1 MRSENAIVAEEIR
14 ASDAGTRLWDT
25 VLAALHP
32 GARDAYGTVA
42 ELREMTPDEAE
53 AFFRRHYRPER
64 AVLSVAGD
72 VDAGRTAELVEREF
86 GGWTPPPVP
95 CPADRTAPGPS
106 PAPASASPSPSPS
119 LSVPSSP
126 SPSAR
131 PHGVTPRHEAPV
143 PYHRDGVAIG
153 HALADPRR
161 DRGTYFAQAVL
172 CEVLRRSRL
181 PGLLT
186 RTARL
191 DAATVRCGYQGQWL
205 ASAAPDLALVLLGRA
220 PGTGTDEAVG
230 LWRDTLAELASE
242 PPGQEELRPALAVLR
257 AACHRQADSLTAR
270 AVTHGR
276 AALLFPGLDGTG
288 PDTIPEHLAAV
299 TAPRCRPPRA
309 PCSPHPAPS
318 GPWRGPPHEGH
329 DRPAPPGTD
338 RPGDPAHGPAQRPGH
353 RRRHR
358 AGRAPGRAAPGPAV
372 RPHRTRPRRRPGT
385 ARHRA
390 RHRLD
395 HPRPA
400 VRGRSGG
407 RTRRRAEHRG
417 HRRAPGLVGR
427 CAGGRAAD
435 RAGTP
440 GRPAAAPRLR
450 PAGRRRHPAAPAPP
464 GPGARLR
471 RAQLRHAFGGPH
483 PLSDDAPGGTVPTAA
498 ELLAL
503 HHRAVVPRGAVLLLM
518 TGEEPDRVLDR
529 VHAELGAWTGG
540 PSGLSLPPFP
550 RSAPAPGRLALH
562 DPAAEQALLL
572 TAGPAVPAPGPGHPA
587 LHLAQLVLG
596 GHASSRLTRRLRERH
611 GLAYAVDARI
621 RQNRAG
627 CWLEIDCAGAPAP
640 PTGWPRRSP
649 PASRNWPRPVPPPRR
664 PDGPGATPPA
674 SPGSPS
680 PRARRRRA
688 RWRASRRPASTRT
701 G

>member
-1 MRSENAIVAEEIR
+1 MTLPLTVEEVQGRGLVAVALTVRAGGDDDPPGRHGTAHLVEHLMFPRGAGEDSGHVALVEEAGGMCNAETHRDHTVFHTVAPADALPEILAWEARRLRRFAPAPATVRSENAIVAEEIR

-25 VLAALHP
+25 VLAALYP

-106 PAPASASPSPSPS
+106 PAPASASPSPSPSPS

-230 LWRDTLAELASE
+230 LWRDTLAELAAE

-299 TAPRCRPPRA
+299 TAPEV
-309 PCSPHPAPS
+309 S
-318 GPWRGPPHEGH
+318 
-329 DRPAPPGTD
+329 
-338 RPGDPAHGPAQRPGH
+338 
-353 RRRHR
+353 
-358 AGRAPGRAAPGPAV
+358 
-372 RPHRTRPRRRPGT
+372 
-385 ARHRA
+385 
-390 RHRLD
+390 
-395 HPRPA
+395 
-400 VRGRSGG
+400 
-407 RTRRRAEHRG
+407 
-417 HRRAPGLVGR
+417 
-427 CAGGRAAD
+427 
-435 RAGTP
+435 
-440 GRPAAAPRLR
+440 AAA
-450 PAGRRRHPAAPAPP
+450 
-464 GPGARLR
+464 
-471 RAQLRHAFGGPH
+471 RA
-483 PLSDDAPGGTVPTAA
+483 
-498 ELLAL
+498 
-503 HHRAVVPRGAVLLLM
+503 
-518 TGEEPDRVLDR
+518 
-529 VHAELGAWTGG
+529 
-540 PSGLSLPPFP
+540 
-550 RSAPAPGRLALH
+550 
-562 DPAAEQALLL
+562 LL
-572 TAGPAVPAPGPGHPA
+572 TAPSTVRT
-587 LHLAQLVLG
+587 L
-596 GHASSRLTRRLRERH
+596 ER
-611 GLAYAVDARI
+611 
-621 RQNRAG
+621 
-627 CWLEIDCAGAPAP
+627 
-640 PTGWPRRSP
+640 
-649 PASRNWPRPVPPPRR
+649 
-664 PDGPGATPPA
+664 ATP
-674 SPGSPS
+674 
-680 PRARRRRA
+680 
-688 RWRASRRPASTRT
+688 
-701 G
+701 